1 MTPITPATETTVAEM
16 RTVLPHQFVQ
26 WLRDVAPYVHTFHN
40 KTFVIAFGGE
50 LIDNGDLQDLV
61 FDVSLLIAMGMR
73 IVLIPG
79 ARPQIEKQLMLRQIP
94 SEFVNGIRVTSA
106 DTLEAVKEA
115 CGAVRLSVEA
125 AFSQGLPNTP
135 MAGSSIHV
143 VSGNFITAK
152 PVGVLDGVDY
162 QHAGVVRKV
171 NREAIE
177 AQLKADQV
185 VLLSP
190 LGFSPTGE
198 VFNLSTP
205 ELASAVASQIHA
217 DKLIILS
224 HEDVLDEHGE
234 QIQTLDVRQ
243 AEALEETLPVGSFLR
258 QTLAAVCDAVNAG
271 VPRAHIVPAKLDGGV
286 LLELFQH
293 DGVGCMVTQNSLE
306 SLRVATVDDLGG
318 ILQLIAPLEQD
329 GTLVPRGREKLEAEL
344 PFFSVLEY
352 DNVIFGCAAL
362 YPFKEEQMG
371 EMACFSVDPSMQ
383 GMGFGERMLE
393 HIEARARRE
402 GMKALFVLTTRTAH
416 WFIKRGFMPATVN
429 DLPDNRQKIYNWQR
443 KSQIFIKKL

>member
-352 DNVIFGCAAL
+352 DNVIFGCAAP
-362 YPFKEEQMG
+362 YPFPDAKMG
-371 EMACFSVDPSMQ
+371 EMACLTVNPDVQAQ
-383 GMGFGERMLE
+383 GDGERILKHME
-393 HIEARARRE
+393 NRARAA
-402 GMKALFVLTTRTAH
+402 GLTKLFVLTTRTSH
-416 WFIKRGFMPATVN
+416 WFKKRGFLPATVD
-429 DLPDNRQKIYNWQR
+429 DLPKDRQHMYNWQR
-443 KSQIFIKKL
+443 KSQVLIKTL

>member
-1 MTPITPATETTVAEM
+1 MPFTTTHSTEAAFETTQP
-16 RTVLPHQFVQ
+16 RQIVQ

-40 KTFVIAFGGE
+40 KTFVIACAGE
-50 LIDNGDLQDLV
+50 LIESGGLEDLV
-61 FDVSLLIAMGMR
+61 FDISLLKAMGMR

-79 ARPQIEKQLMLRQIP
+79 ARPQIEAQLALRQIP
-94 SEFVNGIRVTSA
+94 SEFVNGIRVTNA
-106 DTLEAVKEA
+106 ATLEAVKEA
-115 CGAVRLSVEA
+115 CGALRLSVEA

-171 NREAIE
+171 DREAIE
-177 AQLKADQV
+177 TQLDAGQI
-185 VLLSP
+185 VLISP

-198 VFNLSTP
+198 VFNLLTP
-205 ELASAVASQIHA
+205 DLARAVASQILA

-224 HEDVLDEHGE
+224 HEDVLNEQGE
-234 QIQTLDVRQ
+234 PVQTLDIRQ
-243 AEALEETLPVGSFLR
+243 AEALETHLPVENFLR
-258 QTLAAVCDAVNAG
+258 QSLSAACDAVNAG
-271 VPRAHIVPAKLDGGV
+271 VPRAHIIPAKVDGSV

-293 DGVGCMVTQNSLE
+293 DGVGCMITQNSLE
-306 SLRVATVDDLGG
+306 SLREATAEDLGG

-352 DNVIFGCAAL
+352 DGIILGCAAL
-362 YPFKEEQMG
+362 YPFKEDQMG
-371 EMACFSVDPSMQ
+371 EMACFSIDASMQ
-383 GMGFGERMLE
+383 GMGLGERMMA
-393 HIEARARRE
+393 HIEKRARRE
-402 GMKALFVLTTRTAH
+402 GMKELFVLTTRTAH

-429 DLPDNRQKIYNWQR
+429 DLPSNRQKIYNWQR

>member
-1 MTPITPATETTVAEM
+1 MSTTNISHLDSEQA
-16 RTVLPHQFVQ
+16 LAPHQFVQ

-50 LIDNGDLQDLV
+50 LIDNGGLEDLV
-61 FDVSLLIAMGMR
+61 FDVSLLKAMGMR

-79 ARPQIEKQLMLRQIP
+79 ARPQIENQLVLRQIP
-94 SEFVNGIRVTSA
+94 SEFVNGIRVTNA
-106 DTLEAVKEA
+106 QTLEAVKEA
-115 CGAVRLSVEA
+115 CGALRLSVEA

-152 PVGVLDGVDY
+152 PVGVHNGIDY
-162 QHAGVVRKV
+162 QHTGMVRKV

-177 AQLKADQV
+177 TQLAADQV
-185 VLLSP
+185 VLISP

-224 HEDVLDEHGE
+224 HEDLVDEEGE
-234 QIQTLDVRQ
+234 QIQTMDVRQ
-243 AEALEETLPVGSFLR
+243 ARSLGNTLEIGSFSQ
-258 QTLAAVCDAVNAG
+258 QTVLAVCDAVKAG
-271 VPRAHIVPAKLDGGV
+271 VPRAHIVPAKLDGGM

-306 SLRVATVDDLGG
+306 SLRQATSDDLGG

-362 YPFKEEQMG
+362 YPFKEEHMG
-371 EMACFSVDPSMQ
+371 EMACFSIDASMQ
-383 GMGFGERMLE
+383 GMGMGERMLE
-393 HIEARARRE
+393 HIEVRARRE
-402 GMKALFVLTTRTAH
+402 GIKELFVLTTRTAH
-416 WFIKRGFMPATVN
+416 WFLKHGFMPGTVN
-429 DLPDNRQKIYNWQR
+429 DLPDNRQKLYNWQR
-443 KSQIFIKKL
+443 RSQIFVKKI

>member
-362 YPFKEEQMG
+362 YPFKEEHMG

-402 GMKALFVLTTRTAH
+402 GIKELFVLTTRTAH
-416 WFIKRGFMPATVN
+416 WFLKHGFVPGTVN

-443 KSQIFIKKL
+443 RSQIFVKKI

>member
-362 YPFKEEQMG
+362 YPFKEDYMG
-371 EMACFSVDPSMQ
+371 EMACFSIDASMQ
-383 GMGFGERMLE
+383 GMGLGERMLA
-393 HIEARARRE
+393 HIENRARRE
-402 GMKALFVLTTRTAH
+402 GMKELFVLTTRTAH

>member
-1 MTPITPATETTVAEM
+1 MTQTPTNSDSSSSTIQ
-16 RTVLPHQFVQ
+16 PQQFVQ

-61 FDVSLLIAMGMR
+61 FDISLLKAMGMR

-79 ARPQIEKQLMLRQIP
+79 ARPQIENQLALRKIP
-94 SEFVNGIRVTSA
+94 SEFVKGIRVTNVA
-106 DTLEAVKEA
+106 TLEAVKEA
-115 CGAVRLSVEA
+115 CGALRLSVEA

-152 PVGVLDGVDY
+152 PLGVLNGVDY
-162 QHAGVVRKV
+162 QHTGVVRKV
-171 NREAIE
+171 DRESIE
-177 AQLKADQV
+177 AHLEAGQI
-185 VLLSP
+185 VLISP

-205 ELASAVASQIHA
+205 ELASAIASHIDA
-217 DKLIILS
+217 EKLIILS
-224 HEDVLDEHGE
+224 HEDVLDEHG
-234 QIQTLDVRQ
+234 QAIQTLDVRQ

-258 QTLAAVCDAVNAG
+258 LTLSAVCDAVNAG
-271 VPRAHIVPAKLDGGV
+271 VPRAHIVPAKLDGAV

-293 DGVGCMVTQNSLE
+293 DGVGCMVTENSLQ
-306 SLRVATVDDLGG
+306 SLREATVDDIGG

-329 GTLVPRGREKLEAEL
+329 GTLVPRGREKIEAEL

-362 YPFKEEQMG
+362 YPFKEEHMG
-371 EMACFSVDPSMQ
+371 EMACFSVDPTMQ
-383 GMGFGERMLE
+383 GMGFGEKLLE
-393 HIEARARRE
+393 HIEARARRDGIKE
-402 GMKALFVLTTRTAH
+402 LFVLTTRTAH
-416 WFIKRGFMPATVN
+416 WFLKHGFVPGTVS

-443 KSQIFIKKL
+443 RSQIFVKKLNHK